1 MFAEEEALNK
11 ILRENSQAL
20 ELFFLKKDESSLN
33 LTKPLHPPPL
43 TLSLSTNKKMS
54 FVSFSQQVI
63 ISLRLRFVKSI
74 ISSKK
79 YKSIKYLLSNL
90 TSIAELSE

>member
-33 LTKPLHPPPL
+33 LTKPLHPP
-43 TLSLSTNKKMS
+43 LSLSH
-54 FVSFSQQVI
+54 SQ
-63 ISLRLRFVKSI
+63 RTRKC
-74 ISSKK
+74 
-79 YKSIKYLLSNL
+79 LLSPSLNK
-90 TSIAELSE
+90 